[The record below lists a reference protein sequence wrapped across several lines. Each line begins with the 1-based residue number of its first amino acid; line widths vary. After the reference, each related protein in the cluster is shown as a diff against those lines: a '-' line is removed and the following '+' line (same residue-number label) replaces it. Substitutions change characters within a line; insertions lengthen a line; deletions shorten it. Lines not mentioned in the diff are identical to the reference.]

1 MPAMDPKMLVRII
14 AVVLL
19 AATLLA
25 CAVELGRLG
34 PVPEPSAASPEQ
46 NPNPL
51 SAELTRCKAL
61 GDAAVD
67 DAACKEA
74 WTKSRERFFGNQT
87 PQQNPHQDRRI
98 DPFPATPDA
107 PPAKAKSK
115 IFLDRAPSA
124 PQPNPATAPNSET
137 EGR

>member
-1 MPAMDPKMLVRII
+1 MDPTMLVRMI

-19 AATLLA
+19 AATVLA
-25 CAVELGRLG
+25 CAVEVGRLG
-34 PVPEPSAASPEQ
+34 GDPDPSATSTGE
-46 NPNPL
+46 NTDPL
-51 SAELTRCKAL
+51 AAEIARCKAL

-74 WTKSRERFFGNQT
+74 WAKSRERFFGNQT
-87 PQQNPHQDRRI
+87 PRQNPHQDRRI
-98 DPFPATPDA
+98 DPFPATAD
-107 PPAKAKSK
+107 PPSTKARPK
-115 IFLDRAPSA
+115 IFLDRAPSP

>member
-1 MPAMDPKMLVRII
+1 MDPKMLVRMI

-19 AATLLA
+19 AVTLLA

-34 PVPEPSAASPEQ
+34 PTPEPSAASPQQ
-46 NPNPL
+46 NADPL
-51 SAELTRCKAL
+51 AGEIARCKAL

-67 DAACKEA
+67 DAGCKEA
-74 WTKSRERFFGNQT
+74 WAKSRERFFGNQT
-87 PQQNPHQDRRI
+87 PRQNLHQDHRI

-107 PPAKAKSK
+107 PSAKAKSK

-124 PQPNPATAPNSET
+124 PQPNPGNAPTPDT
-137 EGR
+137 EGC

>member
-1 MPAMDPKMLVRII
+1 MDPKMLVRMI

-19 AATLLA
+19 GATLVA

-34 PVPEPSAASPEQ
+34 PAPEPSAQSPQ
-46 NPNPL
+46 QSADPL
-51 SAELTRCKAL
+51 AAELARCKAL

-74 WTKSRERFFGNQT
+74 WAKGRERFFGKQT
-87 PQQNPHQDRRI
+87 PRQD
-98 DPFPATPDA
+98 PVPATPDA